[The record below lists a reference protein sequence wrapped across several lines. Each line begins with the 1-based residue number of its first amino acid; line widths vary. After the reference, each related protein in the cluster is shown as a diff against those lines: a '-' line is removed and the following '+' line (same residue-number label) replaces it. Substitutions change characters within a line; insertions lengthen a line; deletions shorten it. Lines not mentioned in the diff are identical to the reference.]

1 VIARLLGRWREAR
14 RQRALK
20 RRIAAMNPDERAAW
34 LQRAPEETYSEQG
47 MEGAAFV
54 VRKGVADPGEAMI
67 EGGAFNWWTDAE
79 DFIIARQIAR
89 EENVEGPR
97 S

>member
-1 VIARLLGRWREAR
+1 MS
-14 RQRALK
+14 K
-20 RRIAAMNPDERAAW
+20 DERAAW
-34 LQRAPEETYSEQG
+34 LARAPEETYSEQG

-54 VRKGVADPGEAMI
+54 VRKGVADLGEAMV

-89 EENVEGPR
+89 EEGDSAPSR
-97 S
+97 